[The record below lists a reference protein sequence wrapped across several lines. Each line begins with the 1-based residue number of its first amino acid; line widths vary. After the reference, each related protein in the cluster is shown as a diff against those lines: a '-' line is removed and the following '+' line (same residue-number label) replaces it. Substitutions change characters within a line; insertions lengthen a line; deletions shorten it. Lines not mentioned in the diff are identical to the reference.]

1 MKPLPICWDNSS
13 SLTIETLKDNEVR
26 RFVAKYLNSVLSP
39 QRELWFREVALC
51 LLTPQTSPL
60 RAEAAMDELW
70 APIEFGKLTVAFA
83 AKILGRSEEY
93 VRFHNVKAKRLV
105 ALVEKRGEIE
115 ALLERKLV
123 PIVERDA
130 LYELVNGFGLKEAGH
145 ALRNIGRR
153 GAGAIF
159 DRHIFRNLVSL
170 EVIDKVPSSLSERG
184 YRELEKSYLEYLHRQ
199 KLDIDEVDLIMW
211 GHQTGFLYK

>member
-1 MKPLPICWDNSS
+1 MKPLPITWDNTSP
-13 SLTIETLKDNEVR
+13 LTLEILKDVEVR
-26 RFVAKYLNSVLSP
+26 RFVGSYLDNVLSP
-39 QRELWFREVALC
+39 KCELWFREIALC

-70 APIEFGKLTVAFA
+70 ATILAGKLTAAFA
-83 AKILGRSEEY
+83 AKILGRSEAY

-105 ALVEKRGEIE
+105 AIVEKRGEIE
-115 ALLERKLV
+115 ALLEMKLA
-123 PIVERDA
+123 PIAERDA
-130 LYELVNGFGLKEAGH
+130 LYELVDGFGLKEAGH

-170 EVIDKVPSSLSERG
+170 RVIDKVPSSLSESA
-184 YRELEKSYLEYLHRQ
+184 YRALEKSYIEYLHRQ